1 MRGDDRCSD
10 RRRGREIG
18 GIGEAADVVAE
29 HGPGLASRPKHDRP
43 PRVDRQRRLEA
54 CSERLDGGDHPVEL
68 LGLGHLGS
76 RPRLHATHVEH
87 VGALGDKLLGATE
100 ERVERERLA
109 GVEKRVRR
117 PVEDAHDKGAVGDLV
132 DAVTESKAHRLGG
145 YGVAPT
151 RASLLPG
158 ARRPR

>member
-29 HGPGLASRPKHDRP
+29 HGPGRARSLQDNRP

-68 LGLGHLGS
+68 LALGHFGS
-76 RPRLHATHVEH
+76 RPRLDPAHIEH
-87 VGALGDKLLGATE
+87 VGAVGDELLGAAE

-109 GVEKRVRR
+109 GVEERVRG
-117 PVEDAHDKGAVGDLV
+117 PVENAHDEGAVGDLV
-132 DAVTESKAHRLGG
+132 DAVTEPKAHRLGG

-158 ARRPR
+158 APCPR